1 MAKKKTGNKFLDTG
15 DYGVKKNKAEK
26 QSSSSSSG
34 KNKVEK
40 ATTVKNTNKA
50 VKNYSSTNMGG
61 SQYSVKNASNTAK
74 QNTRTTTP
82 KVNTNTVNNT
92 VKNHSTTNMGG
103 SQYSVANKVNK
114 DLEQRR
120 QSELDK
126 NRQKREYANEQMR
139 NQKSGLDYDK
149 KALDTRMTDLTK
161 GTAKQIAGGH
171 LTSLGHDSNDA
182 NEFKK
187 SLDQMVLDGKID
199 QETAD
204 KNYESYLKS
213 NTKANRDQDW
223 KDTKLHKT
231 FQKIEQK
238 GIDLNAKGDAQVQK
252 GMEGLKGGKKL
263 LADAYTSGVGMLSDM
278 AFGPAWAGS
287 MMSRSFGNELNS
299 KRGLVGSQNGLVDLK
314 TGEVISNG
322 DGIITEKEAENN
334 AGLQALKEVG
344 TEYMFAGFGL
354 AKNLKGVGAFTESL
368 DAMKGKVLDNL
379 TSKISN
385 KILKN
390 ITYSG
395 LKGFAGYLEEG
406 VEEIA
411 GGILE
416 PRLANLAYANK
427 VDKRME
433 NSFREGLLANS
444 SDINT
449 QIDYYVSQ
457 GYDRDSIVNAYAE
470 QIMGE
475 ENYNDMYNSFLESG
489 MSDKQAKKMAT
500 AMQNYMVAN
509 LNGDKKAMQKA
520 ENEMLAKY
528 NDAFSIKEKFSAKD
542 TFEAAASAMIMA
554 SLTGGV
560 GHINTTAKGMIA
572 KQTFSNVEGAMNAAS
587 AISNMAMGL
596 SDEKMAARA
605 KAMYESAQN
614 GNDLA
619 LEQYAEL
626 QDAIQKQTKSDA
638 YNSMIAQATGT
649 NLANKQRYFAKPQVE
664 MAEDGSFNYIG
675 EVTNQ
680 RASDIENKVRE
691 SFNQYSEAYGDV
703 QSEDA
708 SNLAS
713 NITAIELGFINAE
726 AVANFTTN
734 HPEARAIYESV
745 TGVTLPET
753 NQATRDFLFKRS
765 AANYENTARLE
776 TINTVDSKKGQLDV
790 QYANSFGSEGQEVF
804 QNLSQNIGLENSTDY
819 VAYATAMGKV
829 YDAGVN
835 GLSMEEAMRLA
846 EDGYA
851 ISSEDAELMYKAGA
865 NDKTIKKSGGTV
877 KYEVSDAA
885 KIKSSE
891 REAFGALARAFNV
904 NIKVTDNLTTG
915 GEVEEDG
922 VKKSVG
928 QQVNGQYDPKT
939 NTITLN
945 LNKDVRVNVGYTL
958 MHEFTHSIKEH
969 FPSEYDQFA
978 KLFKERWENNVGAE
992 EVARIIKAK
1001 QDAYKRVANQ
1011 DLTKDEALEE
1021 IICDQMG
1028 EVLHDTDFLNK
1039 VAEENPNVA
1048 QALLYSIRDIL
1059 RKIRQVF
1066 ATYGGFPSKYNGAML
1081 SQLDM
1086 LKEAETLLSQAMD
1099 RASEIK
1105 TQEMLEKQSG
1115 GTKFLITER
1124 AKPSDVTEEDVLE
1137 LLEKAKTGRLNK
1149 RSYIPVRANTPEF
1162 IIALAKEYGLDVEN
1176 RPMIMPVIKAIQAME
1191 DLDYSYNGNK
1201 KPHGMTSSDIVEIM
1215 RRMAM
1220 PEMVCLQNNG
1230 RLGVIVKSPITN
1242 GAKGFS
1248 IVDFDAVLKNQDIMN
1263 GYEGGGYNVVVTT
1276 FEATDEYVEN
1286 YLENYEV
1293 EILYNKN
1300 DLSQGSNIGGISPSL
1315 FNDKPFSDKNVSQNE
1330 EVVKQ
1335 ENPYED
1341 IEKMF
1346 LDSAKLSL
1354 DDYSSE
1360 TDKDYIAADSIKY
1373 SLVTDRDT
1381 INALENDK
1389 HRTTYRAMLLIDGKL
1404 YPPMASLKATP
1415 DAQLTAKGNLSKAD
1429 GNLELQ
1435 TGIEIGQWVEA
1446 EPTTDSKMFN
1456 DKGQYH
1462 LIKDDGTDM
1471 FVAYN
1476 PFIHSSDTM
1485 MNDQF
1490 ASYHRRP
1497 NLVVVEG
1504 VIPESELYSGEK
1516 AITTLDDGRV
1526 VESKDTTGIV
1536 HNWNSGVVNNRIKD
1550 VTGEKRTVFLTNHYK
1565 PVRIVPDNEVAKHIY
1580 EKVSPYDIAI
1590 PYNVVPPKVR
1600 KELLKLG
1607 AKMEQSKEDKYRVE
1621 LDDEDINLLGR
1632 LSISEE
1638 TIEALDDQGVALTE
1652 GGTAVRYSVESWANT
1667 KKDKLKEKLLAVVDK
1682 DGNPIYSEEEVDKW
1696 INDINTVSAIILAD
1710 FDRLGYIPMPNHK
1723 MKKKNGD
1730 YYRWTLDSST
1740 LCAKRRLYQGT
1751 YNLIQKMMPN
1761 APLLPDDVIE
1771 MRKMLDEA
1779 GYESPCGVC
1788 YVESQ
1793 RKMLGKYAKDW
1804 YDTYPDK
1811 DKITLADVTATD
1823 GLEKLRTTNPKIY
1836 KDFTKAMKKKGVQS
1850 PKVVELRTEYRE
1862 DLNRMPKKSVEY
1874 LNRIGG
1880 IRVNSFSDFE
1890 TPHLIDMM
1898 QAIID
1903 MSKKQLKS
1911 MAYTKVP
1918 NFAWAFGN
1926 TGMKINLSLIAKV
1939 DENGNV
1945 VRDKDGKLVFD
1956 EKEGMPIEEAM
1967 ALRDAFPDNIA
1978 IIVVGK
1984 DMQHVIDCLNDDRI
1998 DFVIPFHRSK
2008 WTDAEFEKL
2017 GLRGYEDFATGH
2029 QDTHGIFMND
2039 FWEEDLSP
2047 VENTQI
2053 YFDKCREKGV
2063 KPIFDQLLIEN
2074 EDGTYSLPS
2083 DHSLDNYWKLLAEGK
2098 VYNHITGEYAAQKVV
2113 RPDFNMDEIKRILDE
2128 YEGGA
2133 DSLPAAED
2141 VAERFVE
2148 NYKQNHPGMKFSVD
2162 SEGNELSEQQTKFFF
2177 NSKVRDALG
2186 RLKVF
2191 YHGTTSGGFTIFDPM
2206 QSDDHRSL
2214 FLTDNRQVAMTYIED
2229 DLIDEEERQKF
2240 VTNPIADHLKV
2251 PKNETMVIYGPEY
2264 FRNMLNQLDEEDS
2277 SYAENFKSLNTKLS
2291 EIEAVDNG
2299 VGVQFGNGDIE
2310 VYDIYQLASEL
2321 SNKYVDKNYSGMLAP
2336 TYDELPNELKGAIS
2350 NPEWITFDSDGIK
2363 QLILDAL
2370 GQGNL
2375 TGDIYDSIPN
2385 YTMDQTSNK
2394 TGVYPC
2400 YVNLE
2405 NPLIVDADGSNWNL
2419 IVPKGYD
2426 AYKLDFYEWDGK
2438 WELTL
2443 QKAEGKSSL
2452 EDYQEYYE
2460 PIIDFERFE
2469 TEEDGIEAIR
2479 EVLGDVFVKE
2489 YLDEVKGGDR
2499 FIYNPKANQMMDEP
2513 GTANNFRETTA
2524 STRSISEW
2532 AYNNGYDGVIFE
2544 NLIDV
2549 GQGNYGYMEAS
2560 TIVVAFKPEQIKLI
2574 DNTEPTNN
2582 PDIRFSTPTQDELD
2596 DRQMN
2601 NPKDDMFLDG
2611 DISDEMKAR
2620 RVKIQ
2625 DEIAAELAHIIRK
2638 DVQYTHGKTLEVK
2651 SIKPQI
2657 TELVRSTMANSEN
2670 TNKEKRETTKMV
2682 MEAAQVLWRRY
2693 GTKRDAEGTL
2703 NLKRSE
2709 LAELQRFVMDVSK
2722 DVVENTNYIDDSIYN
2737 EYQTMR
2743 DYIRSIRIEVPNGV
2757 KSDIDFAAYRRK
2769 NLGRMTLVNEHH
2781 GGTAIDVLWDDMKPV
2796 IASFVSEEFDLEEID
2811 TQAEM
2816 FLAIESALDNT
2827 KAYRDAYASEF
2838 AQDLEM
2844 QFAKD
2849 FLNIVLTEGQ
2859 AWKSFADKKQDYY
2872 NERTKQMKARHKE
2885 AMREQRM
2892 KFQKE
2897 IKEVKASEREKR
2909 NIQRMKYLQKEAERK
2924 QKAREQRQAKKDHKE
2939 RMRSWKSIGRNYDAL
2954 VKKLNHPKKELGAN
2968 IPEEFREALA
2978 TVLKSFDL
2986 QTENS
2991 VKIEFKTGKVAK
3003 TTLAMRDLRD
3013 ALSKIAPEDDSGVFL
3028 HNGAMFGAMEILVRD
3043 LNDRPLRDL
3052 NNSELEEIDVLL
3064 ASIKH
3069 AIDNENK
3076 LLVKGQKESQRSAGE
3091 TIIRE
3096 FQEKI
3101 AKYGRGYNYTGAK
3114 GKIHN
3119 LLNTSMLTPGA
3130 FFKSLG
3136 GQMEQMYKN
3145 LRYAQDDYIRDMN
3158 YLRGFF
3164 GDLFKPYQNK
3174 KKPGSAIEDWQNDKM
3189 AQTITLRNGSV
3200 IKMTVAQ
3207 MMSLY
3212 CLSKRPQAMEHMITE
3227 NGGVGII
3234 LADVTSTKGVDK
3246 VLGQKQTGT
3255 VSATAISYDDVV
3267 SIAGMLTKEQKH
3279 IADELQKLMN
3289 GRLQEWGNET
3299 SMQLYGIKL
3308 FTEDN
3313 YFPIEVSS
3321 GHLDSQIGKAS
3332 GIKGNKISNFGFT
3345 KPLVEH
3351 PNNPI
3356 VIGDIF
3362 DIVADHSNKMALYHS
3377 YAAALTDFNRVLNYK
3392 SEENPGVTVKS
3403 ALQEAYGHDAMSFI
3417 DNLLADIN
3425 GQAEARMDGVND
3437 LYNTALANYKKA
3449 AIGAN
3454 LRVLVQQPTAI
3465 VRSLSM
3471 INAKYF
3477 VGIPKNL
3484 IKERNEMHEHC
3495 PIAAWKAWGNYQNDY
3510 TRSLSDIMFN
3520 KDWNRFDTV
3529 TMGMYGFADDM
3540 TWAII
3545 WGAVKNEVKDK
3556 HPGVKEGSE
3565 EFWILCNER
3574 ASEVFDDTQVVD
3586 SVFHR
3591 SDAMRQKGV
3600 TKIFTAFM
3608 AEPTKTYNMM
3618 RSQIVESYRMYQ
3630 DGDKQGAA
3638 RGLAKVT
3645 TVLILNAAAV
3655 SAAAAVIDAMRGK
3668 GDDDD
3673 DETWVETFLRN
3684 FWENFYGLGSNSD
3697 PLAMIVFC
3705 KDIENLFINAM
3716 DGNIFGGTQN
3726 MALEGWWKLAQGCAE
3741 FKSKVMTGEE
3751 SFWAWMFGD
3760 PEKNTPGKFLS
3771 GLGYVTGIPTYTI
3784 VKDFKTIL
3792 NKFGIQVYAGDGLTV
3807 PSLDKS
3813 DSDTGWSNSGSSAGW
3828 SNSKSNSL
3836 GIVDGSGLD
3845 NFLNRFGFN
3854 LTAEEKAEREWKSN
3868 FKSYEKQVKN
3878 LSGEA
3883 KDKKVRE
3890 LATSGYKDAIESGDY
3905 TTIKRMRQ
3913 MVSDLGGNVDDF
3925 DEKVSKATVT
3935 AYKKCI
3941 GGDADDTRRMIQM
3954 RNYLLDQGWSEY
3966 KISSDIVYKSDAA
3979 REFKAACRSMDN
3991 DAMRSTLEPLVAAG
4005 LTKDDAY
4012 KLYKNRN
4019 MGNFDK
4025 STTGKLKWA
4034 TEGTISSDYGYRN
4047 CPYHGY
4053 EMHEAIDI
4061 AAPLGTTVTASDG
4074 GTVIFAGYDGS
4085 GYGNYI
4091 RVQHAN
4097 GVITQYSHLDYIDV
4111 RKGQNVGQ
4119 GQYIGNVGSTG
4130 NSTGPHLDFR
4140 VEVNGQFVNPHDY
4153 LN

>member
-61 SQYSVKNASNTAK
+61 SQYSVKNASNIKK
-74 QNTRTTTP
+74 QEQRTTTP
-82 KVNTNTVNNT
+82 KVNTNSVNNT

-126 NRQKREYANEQMR
+126 NKQKREYTNEQMR

-299 KRGLVGSQNGLVDLK
+299 KRGLVEK
-314 TGEVISNG
+314 
-322 DGIITEKEAENN
+322 GIITEKEAENN

-344 TEYMFAGFGL
+344 TEYMFTGFGL

-368 DAMKGKVLDNL
+368 DAMKGKALDNL

-395 LKGFAGYLEEG
+395 LKGLAGSLEEG

-416 PRLANLAYANK
+416 PRLSNLAYANK

-489 MSDKQAKKMAT
+489 MGDKQAKKMAT
-500 AMQNYMVAN
+500 AMQDYMVAN

-560 GHINTTAKGMIA
+560 GNINTTAKGMIA

-587 AISNMAMGL
+587 AISNMAMGI

-626 QDAIQKQTKSDA
+626 QDAIQKQTESDA
-638 YNSMIAQATGT
+638 YDSMVAQMTGT

-664 MAEDGSFNYIG
+664 MAEDGSFSYIG

-726 AVANFTTN
+726 AVSNFTTN

-851 ISSEDAELMYKAGA
+851 ISREDAEIMYKAGA
-865 NDKTIKKSGGTV
+865 TDKAIKKSGGTV

-1011 DLTKDEALEE
+1011 DLAEDEALEE

-1028 EVLHDTDFLNK
+1028 EVLHDTEFLNK
-1039 VAEENPNVA
+1039 VAEENPDVA
-1048 QALLYSIRDIL
+1048 HALLYSIRDIL
-1059 RKIRQVF
+1059 RKIRDLF

-1086 LKEAETLLSQAMD
+1086 LKEAETLLSQAME

-1105 TQEMLEKQSG
+1105 TQEVFDRDSGVRDSVDKKYSIVESKKDGNIFVLIEENVFDAMMPDDKAYEYIKEFIAAEIGNNYKIFGEEKPVFIGKDLPNEFTQSEYTRQIKSKRLDLLNAKNQVANNLDEALYISSFIEWGANRKKKHKHDAKYGFYKYSTTFGIKQKNDRVRLFKANMLIRHAEDGNMYLYDVVDIKKAGSLLVSDIASLYGADAPQNYPTSTDTVSSTEADVNKNSIDTEYFDAIDSG
-1115 GTKFLITER
+1115 DMDKVQRMVDEAAKRSGYTSPLLYHGSEAEFNEFEPNEFITEQNGLSQIKGYFGEDKEYSESYGNVR
-1124 AKPSDVTEEDVLE
+1124 EFYLKNTDNFFAFPEEALPLEEYPKWFEEHGVPGVVLDSSIPRDTLKGYVLEDGSKLYSKWEIIDSYNYWSGDGNFTEKIKEAGFDGIKWKEGFDENATAYMPFNKGDIKSADPVTYDDNGNIIPLSERFDETKDDIRWSVDSDVNESMTMEECRQMIQRCFVIGDIKEWHEGEYANGDEWIRGEGADAVALVAENDYNIQKKYLDKIDGLMEGDFFVEDILE
-1137 LLEKAKTGRLNK
+1137 AYLEGTLTGKEKAKAKRLDTSKGNGYRDDRFYAPQVIEDAREQYRIATQKITNSNRNAVTEARAKVLLFAHNEGAEYELGVTRAELNK
-1149 RSYIPVRANTPEF
+1149 KLRSWSGYSTEAR
-1162 IIALAKEYGLDVEN
+1162 DVSKRIN
-1176 RPMIMPVIKAIQAME
+1176 
-1191 DLDYSYNGNK
+1191 L
-1201 KPHGMTSSDIVEIM
+1201 
-1215 RRMAM
+1215 
-1220 PEMVCLQNNG
+1220 
-1230 RLGVIVKSPITN
+1230 
-1242 GAKGFS
+1242 
-1248 IVDFDAVLKNQDIMN
+1248 
-1263 GYEGGGYNVVVTT
+1263 NV
-1276 FEATDEYVEN
+1276 
-1286 YLENYEV
+1286 
-1293 EILYNKN
+1293 
-1300 DLSQGSNIGGISPSL
+1300 
-1315 FNDKPFSDKNVSQNE
+1315 
-1330 EVVKQ
+1330 
-1335 ENPYED
+1335 
-1341 IEKMF
+1341 
-1346 LDSAKLSL
+1346 
-1354 DDYSSE
+1354 
-1360 TDKDYIAADSIKY
+1360 
-1373 SLVTDRDT
+1373 
-1381 INALENDK
+1381 ALENK
-1389 HRTTYRAMLLIDGKL
+1389 W
-1404 YPPMASLKATP
+1404 
-1415 DAQLTAKGNLSKAD
+1415 
-1429 GNLELQ
+1429 
-1435 TGIEIGQWVEA
+1435 TGIENLSWVSRSAVELS
-1446 EPTTDSKMFN
+1446 E
-1456 DKGQYH
+1456 
-1462 LIKDDGTDM
+1462 LE
-1471 FVAYN
+1471 
-1476 PFIHSSDTM
+1476 
-1485 MNDQF
+1485 
-1490 ASYHRRP
+1490 
-1497 NLVVVEG
+1497 NLVAS
-1504 VIPESELYSGEK
+1504 ISGESSEYERNYI
-1516 AITTLDDGRV
+1516 ARTMLALDTHIDWTDINIEFTNRVSERNRNVRGTYYDKDRKILVKHDSPNTVAHEMGHALDHKWGRDLGFAV
-1526 VESKDTTGIV
+1526 ALTDLRNDRINKVEDPETKQ
-1536 HNWNSGVVNNRIKD
+1536 
-1550 VTGEKRTVFLTNHYK
+1550 FLTNFAIFLEGVTDNSSLHNEYAQRTNEAFARFVDK
-1565 PVRIVPDNEVAKHIY
+1565 FVRWTEKVATGRDYMSEFGDYNDKFTTAQFVEFAKLLQEKAMLDSRKATKNPDKRFSLETLDGHDEDWYNHHGWVVVNEVLEPK
-1580 EKVSPYDIAI
+1580 EMSDFMNKVSEKQRLNRDWF
-1590 PYNVVPPKVR
+1590 KD
-1600 KELLKLG
+1600 LG
-1607 AKMEQSKEDKYRVE
+1607 NSRCGFLVGNSSSYCTLV
-1621 LDDEDINLLGR
+1621 
-1632 LSISEE
+1632 ISDGNYYHPS
-1638 TIEALDDQGVALTE
+1638 IEAVYTVF
-1652 GGTAVRYSVESWANT
+1652 TS
-1667 KKDKLKEKLLAVVDK
+1667 
-1682 DGNPIYSEEEVDKW
+1682 SEEEQEQV
-1696 INDINTVSAIILAD
+1696 IQRIIAREVRYGSNRKAMQVIGSYFGNELVLGS
-1710 FDRLGYIPMPNHK
+1710 RLGNF
-1723 MKKKNGD
+1723 
-1730 YYRWTLDSST
+1730 
-1740 LCAKRRLYQGT
+1740 
-1751 YNLIQKMMPN
+1751 
-1761 APLLPDDVIE
+1761 PD
-1771 MRKMLDEA
+1771 
-1779 GYESPCGVC
+1779 YESISRKFERRFGRPHYKTDRELQERKGS
-1788 YVESQ
+1788 YKNAES
-1793 RKMLGKYAKDW
+1793 KSVD
-1804 YDTYPDK
+1804 DEFP
-1811 DKITLADVTATD
+1811 
-1823 GLEKLRTTNPKIY
+1823 
-1836 KDFTKAMKKKGVQS
+1836 
-1850 PKVVELRTEYRE
+1850 RTE
-1862 DLNRMPKKSVEY
+1862 P
-1874 LNRIGG
+1874 
-1880 IRVNSFSDFE
+1880 
-1890 TPHLIDMM
+1890 
-1898 QAIID
+1898 
-1903 MSKKQLKS
+1903 
-1911 MAYTKVP
+1911 
-1918 NFAWAFGN
+1918 
-1926 TGMKINLSLIAKV
+1926 
-1939 DENGNV
+1939 
-1945 VRDKDGKLVFD
+1945 
-1956 EKEGMPIEEAM
+1956 
-1967 ALRDAFPDNIA
+1967 
-1978 IIVVGK
+1978 
-1984 DMQHVIDCLNDDRI
+1984 
-1998 DFVIPFHRSK
+1998 
-2008 WTDAEFEKL
+2008 
-2017 GLRGYEDFATGH
+2017 
-2029 QDTHGIFMND
+2029 
-2039 FWEEDLSP
+2039 
-2047 VENTQI
+2047 
-2053 YFDKCREKGV
+2053 
-2063 KPIFDQLLIEN
+2063 
-2074 EDGTYSLPS
+2074 
-2083 DHSLDNYWKLLAEGK
+2083 
-2098 VYNHITGEYAAQKVV
+2098 
-2113 RPDFNMDEIKRILDE
+2113 
-2128 YEGGA
+2128 
-2133 DSLPAAED
+2133 
-2141 VAERFVE
+2141 
-2148 NYKQNHPGMKFSVD
+2148 KFSVD
-2162 SEGNELSEQQTKFFF
+2162 SEGNELSPGQTSFFEESKARDDNNNLLTLYSGTSTAGFNTFYVNDLIWLTTNVKSAASYAGTDPDNIYAPSKDDPEVETKKITYGKKAYYKNLMFDSEEDYSMFAEKF
-2177 NSKVRDALG
+2177 NIEN
-2186 RLKVF
+2186 
-2191 YHGTTSGGFTIFDPM
+2191 YYT
-2206 QSDDHRSL
+2206 QSELD
-2214 FLTDNRQVAMTYIED
+2214 D
-2229 DLIDEEERQKF
+2229 DLYD
-2240 VTNPIADHLKV
+2240 AD
-2251 PKNETMVIYGPEY
+2251 
-2264 FRNMLNQLDEEDS
+2264 D
-2277 SYAENFKSLNTKLS
+2277 
-2291 EIEAVDNG
+2291 
-2299 VGVQFGNGDIE
+2299 
-2310 VYDIYQLASEL
+2310 
-2321 SNKYVDKNYSGMLAP
+2321 
-2336 TYDELPNELKGAIS
+2336 YDELQHLHDEVWKEYVSYNRKAKRVMPINEIYWNADKYDLNSLKAVIYEIENGNVEFEEDFDLESFRDYFAFQYENYNDEDESFDDFINNNFDFS
-2350 NPEWITFDSDGIK
+2350 AYVRVPEGFEAEDKDIDDYSKVYKLYANVKNP
-2363 QLILDAL
+2363 
-2370 GQGNL
+2370 
-2375 TGDIYDSIPN
+2375 Y
-2385 YTMDQTSNK
+2385 
-2394 TGVYPC
+2394 
-2400 YVNLE
+2400 
-2405 NPLIVDADGSNWNL
+2405 IVDNKGRRLNASGS
-2419 IVPKGYD
+2419 IYYD
-2426 AYKLDFYEWDGK
+2426 AVEYA
-2438 WELTL
+2438 L
-2443 QKAEGKSSL
+2443 QHK
-2452 EDYQEYYE
+2452 D
-2460 PIIDFERFE
+2460 I
-2469 TEEDGIEAIR
+2469 
-2479 EVLGDVFVKE
+2479 
-2489 YLDEVKGGDR
+2489 
-2499 FIYNPKANQMMDEP
+2499 
-2513 GTANNFRETTA
+2513 
-2524 STRSISEW
+2524 
-2532 AYNNGYDGVIFE
+2532 YDGVIVRNVE
-2544 NLIDV
+2544 V
-2549 GQGNYGYMEAS
+2549 GVPGSGVGDM
-2560 TIVVAFKPEQIKLI
+2560 VGAFYPEQVKSVNNL
-2574 DNTEPTNN
+2574 NPTND
-2582 PDIRFSTPTQDELD
+2582 PDIRFSIPTQDELD
-2596 DRQMN
+2596 DHQMN

-2743 DYIRSIRIEVPNGV
+2743 DYIRSIRIEVPDRV

-2897 IKEVKASEREKR
+2897 IKEVKAEEREKR
-2909 NIQRMKYLQKEAERK
+2909 NIQRMKYLQKETERK

-2939 RMRSWKSIGRNYDAL
+2939 RMRSWKSIGRNYDSL

-3052 NNSELEEIDVLL
+3052 NNSELDEIDVLL

-3069 AIDNENK
+3069 AIDNHNK
-3076 LLVKGQKESQRSAGE
+3076 LLVKGQKESQKSAGE

-3101 AKYGRGYNYTGAK
+3101 SKYGRGYNYTGAK
-3114 GKIHN
+3114 GGIHK

-3136 GQMEQMYKN
+3136 GQMKQMYKN
-3145 LRYAQDDYIRDMN
+3145 LRYAQDDYVRDMK
-3158 YLRGFF
+3158 YLREFF

-3189 AQTITLRNGSV
+3189 AQTITLKNGSV

-3227 NGGVGII
+3227 NKGRGIV

-3246 VLGQKQTGT
+3246 LLGQKQTNSA
-3255 VSATAISYDDVV
+3255 SATAISYDDVV

-3289 GRLQEWGNET
+3289 GKLQEWGNET
-3299 SMQLYGIKL
+3299 SMQMYGIKL
-3308 FTEDN
+3308 FTEEN
-3313 YFPIEVSS
+3313 YFPIEVS
-3321 GHLDSQIGKAS
+3321 DKEIATQIGNAS

-3345 KPLVEH
+3345 KPLVE
-3351 PNNPI
+3351 NPDKAI

-3362 DIVADHSNKMALYHS
+3362 DIVADHANKMALYHS
-3377 YAAALTDFNRVLNYK
+3377 YAAALTDFNRVFNYK
-3392 SEENPGVTVKS
+3392 SDVHPGVTVKS
-3403 ALQEAYGHDAMSFI
+3403 AIQEAYGQDAISFI

-3437 LYNTALANYKKA
+3437 LYNIAFANYKKA

-3471 INAKYF
+3471 IDPKYF
-3477 VGIPKNL
+3477 VGTPKNL

-3529 TMGMYGFADDM
+3529 TMGMYGYADDM

-3591 SDAMRQKGV
+3591 SDAMRQNKTV

-3668 GDDDD
+3668 GDDDE

-3705 KDIENLFINAM
+3705 KDIEKLFIDAM

-3741 FKSKVMTGEE
+3741 FKNKVMTGEE
-3751 SFWAWMFGD
+3751 SFWVWMFGD

-3771 GLGYVTGIPTYTI
+3771 GLGYVTGIPTYTL
-3784 VKDFKTIL
+3784 VKDLKTVL
-3792 NKFGIQVYAGDGLTV
+3792 NKFGLQVYAGDETETEKEKVGKKESRWFDYNRN
-3807 PSLDKS
+3807 P
-3813 DSDTGWSNSGSSAGW
+3813 
-3828 SNSKSNSL
+3828 
-3836 GIVDGSGLD
+3836 IYIQDGSGFD
-3845 NFLNRFGFN
+3845 NFLNRFGYN
-3854 LTAEEKAEREWKSN
+3854 LTEDEKAERQYKSDLKN
-3868 FKSYEKQVKN
+3868 YKKQVKN
-3878 LSGEA
+3878 LSGEE

-3890 LATSGYKDAIESGDY
+3890 LATSGYKDAITEGDY
-3905 TTIKRMRQ
+3905 DTIRRMRQ
-3913 MVSDLGGNVDDF
+3913 MVSDLGGDVDDF

-3979 REFKAACRSMDN
+3979 REFKAACRSMDK
-3991 DAMRSTLEPLVAAG
+3991 DKMVETLRPLAAAG

-4153 LN
+4153 LS